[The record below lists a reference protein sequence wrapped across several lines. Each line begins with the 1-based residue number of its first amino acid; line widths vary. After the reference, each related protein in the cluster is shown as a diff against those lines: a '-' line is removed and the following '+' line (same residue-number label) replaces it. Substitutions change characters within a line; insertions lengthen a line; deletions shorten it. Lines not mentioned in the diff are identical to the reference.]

1 MAYAW
6 LTARRPP
13 LTFLDFRSPSRI
25 GSQEPLLH
33 RRSSAIAINEEIQ
46 MFWLLLH
53 SRRVLVAALATIIA
67 LPQMAF
73 AQAPAKPAPVAIS
86 QQKVELLF
94 VQNSTGIEY
103 DKAKGTLRMKNIGR
117 STLFFT
123 DRPVRMAGHY
133 HTRDEFLPLWSEGP
147 DSFAKNPPNATLS
160 ILEVG
165 KADLQNAVINL
176 KNPRMQGKDLIYDIT
191 IIEGAVPQSAG
202 DSVLFIDILGFWR
215 RNIRRVAIIGS
226 AAALTTAAVATSA
239 AAASAAARPAAPPPA
254 SAQVTEKPAA
264 PAPQSATTQKL
275 EQLKSLQKE
284 GLITEAQY
292 QKASQQVINEM
303 VR

>member
-1 MAYAW
+1 M
-6 LTARRPP
+6 
-13 LTFLDFRSPSRI
+13 FRLRFH
-25 GSQEPLLH
+25 SQRTL
-33 RRSSAIAINEEIQ
+33 AI
-46 MFWLLLH
+46 
-53 SRRVLVAALATIIA
+53 ALATIIA
-67 LPQMAF
+67 LPHVAF
-73 AQAPAKPAPVAIS
+73 AQAPAKSAKSAPVAIS

-160 ILEVG
+160 MLEVG

-176 KNPRMQGKDLIYDIT
+176 KNPRMQGNDLIYDVT
-191 IIEGAVPQSAG
+191 IIEGAVPQAAG
-202 DSVLFIDILGFWR
+202 DAVLFIDILGFWR
-215 RNIRRVAIIGS
+215 RNIRRVAVVGT
-226 AAALTTAAVATSA
+226 AAAVTTAAVATADAEASA
-239 AAASAAARPAAPPPA
+239 AAARAAAPPPPPA
-254 SAQVTEKPAA
+254 TVNVQVTEKPAA
-264 PAPQSATTQKL
+264 AAPQSATTQKL
-275 EQLKSLQKE
+275 EQLKALQKE

-292 QKASQQVINEM
+292 QKASQQVLNEM

>member
-1 MAYAW
+1 M
-6 LTARRPP
+6 
-13 LTFLDFRSPSRI
+13 FRLR
-25 GSQEPLLH
+25 LH
-33 RRSSAIAINEEIQ
+33 PQRMLAI
-46 MFWLLLH
+46 
-53 SRRVLVAALATIIA
+53 ALATFIA
-67 LPQMAF
+67 QPQMAF
-73 AQAPAKPAPVAIS
+73 AQTPAKPTPVAIS

-94 VQNSTGIEY
+94 VQNATGIEY
-103 DKAKGTLRMKNIGR
+103 DKAKGTLRMKNVGR

-160 ILEVG
+160 LLEVG

-191 IIEGAVPQSAG
+191 IIEGTVPQAAG
-202 DSVLFIDILGFWR
+202 DAVLFIDILGFWR
-215 RNIRRVAIIGS
+215 RNIRRVAIIGT
-226 AAALTTAAVATSA
+226 AAAVTTAAVATSA
-239 AAASAAARPAAPPPA
+239 AASQEAAAAKAAPPPTVNV
-254 SAQVTEKPAA
+254 QVTEKPAA
-264 PAPQSATTQKL
+264 PPQSATTQKL
-275 EQLKSLQKE
+275 EQLKALQKE

-292 QKASQQVINEM
+292 QKASQQVLNEM